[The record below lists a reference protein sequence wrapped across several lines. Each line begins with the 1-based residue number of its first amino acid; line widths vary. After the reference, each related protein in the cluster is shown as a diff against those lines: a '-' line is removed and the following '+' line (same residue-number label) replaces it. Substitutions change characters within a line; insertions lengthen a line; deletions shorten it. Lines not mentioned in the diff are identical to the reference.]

1 MPKRPRVM
9 LIDDDR
15 EMVVSLGAVLERL
28 GCSVTMFSDPGEALN
43 AFEAGETELVFT
55 DLSMPG
61 MSGLD
66 VLKAVHGRDPG
77 AAVVLVT
84 GSVDGEW
91 RNEAEREG
99 IFRILKKPINISML
113 NGILKELRSGKDC
126 IAPALRAI

>member
-1 MPKRPRVM
+1 MPNRSRVM

-15 EMVVSLGAVLERL
+15 EMLVSLGAVLERL
-28 GCSVTMFSDPGEALN
+28 GCSVTMFSDPGEALD
-43 AFEAGETELVFT
+43 AFEAGETELVLT

-66 VLKAVHGRDPG
+66 VLRAVRGRDPG
-77 AAVVLVT
+77 AAVALVT

-99 IFRILKKPINISML
+99 VFRILKKPINISML
-113 NGILKELRSGKDC
+113 NEILKELHSGKDC
-126 IAPALRAI
+126 IVHACREV